1 MNRNPDN
8 STSHAEG
15 SDTQGHRLVVL
26 DRPGQRKQLRVADA
40 EHELRLRRQFK
51 ASRSNRP
58 DRY

>member
-1 MNRNPDN
+1 MNRNSDRQASQPI
-8 STSHAEG
+8 G
-15 SDTQGHRLVVL
+15 SDTEGHRLVVL
-26 DRPGQRKQLRVADA
+26 DRPGQRKQLRVAEA

>member
-1 MNRNPDN
+1 MNRN
-8 STSHAEG
+8 SETSASQDVG
-15 SDTQGHRLVVL
+15 SDTHGHRLVVL
-26 DRPGQRKQLRVADA
+26 DRPGQRKQVRVADA